1 MKKYFYRENKND
13 ENDKSEEEAK
23 KITKELYSLKNALK
37 LKFQQIITFYEPFYT
52 LIVFVE
58 LFIFWKISK
67 LFNDKLIL
75 LVIGNVLIFYSF
87 IEKKYPRFL
96 FRCRMF
102 VKHII
107 EGIISSIIT
116 FIPKYEEIKKEEEN

>member
-1 MKKYFYRENKND
+1 MIIYFYRENKND
-13 ENDKSEEEAK
+13 ENDKSEEEIK
-23 KITKELYSLKNALK
+23 KIAKELYSLKNTLH
-37 LKFQQIITFYEPFYT
+37 LKFKQIISFYEPFYT
-52 LIVFVE
+52 LIAFVE

-67 LFNDKLIL
+67 LFNDKLIIL
-75 LVIGNVLIFYSF
+75 LVGNVIIFYSF

-102 VKHII
+102 VKQII

-116 FIPKYEEIKKEEEN
+116 FIPKYEEIKNEQES

>member
-13 ENDKSEEEAK
+13 ENNKSEEEIK
-23 KITKELYSLKNALK
+23 KITKELYSLKKALH
-37 LKFQQIITFYEPFYT
+37 LKFKQIITFYEPFYT

-102 VKHII
+102 VKQII
-107 EGIISSIIT
+107 EGILSSIIT
-116 FIPKYEEIKKEEEN
+116 FIPKYEEIKKEQEI